1 MHIGFHYD
9 QLIYFLNDEQ
19 ETIRYLPVKL
29 L

>member
-1 MHIGFHYD
+1 MISEFHYN

-19 ETIRYLPVKL
+19 ETIRYVPVKL